1 MIILPIINK
10 GRIMFAEVTLK
21 DAQKIHSGVV
31 FEGMQE
37 SDVIV
42 NQQPYSESS
51 YLHDKEDSSVV
62 SFIRNSSLI
71 SQKDFMV
78 TTREE
83 RESSKYDVYQVKQPP
98 KFVNKALDN
107 LYASVITDMRKELPG
122 TKKGRYISLDK
133 LGLDDELSDE
143 KIQTLKNVVRSERN
157 SGLWPRLFAQAGIDD
172 IPKTLEFLE
181 HFDCT
186 IIPDSTI
193 AEDELQSVLS
203 SLEPLNSQDY
213 HNLGKT
219 YRMAKENQ
227 SVYSKLAVVYHEI
240 YQQPYRLIQSPKQ
253 RSRELGDK
261 GYQKVKAPGE
271 VINFGNEGHEFRR
284 AA

>member
-10 GRIMFAEVTLK
+10 GRVMFAEVTLK

-71 SQKDFMV
+71 SQNDFMV
-78 TTREE
+78 STREG
-83 RESSKYDVYQVKQPP
+83 RESKYDVYQVKQPP

-143 KIQTLKNVVRSERN
+143 GKQYAMNALDSLDSTLEYLVPNYRERFREWITDKAADGLDTLSDLRDQGLELWEEIQTKRN
-157 SGLWPRLFAQAGIDD
+157 TR
-172 IPKTLEFLE
+172 
-181 HFDCT
+181 
-186 IIPDSTI
+186 
-193 AEDELQSVLS
+193 
-203 SLEPLNSQDY
+203 
-213 HNLGKT
+213 
-219 YRMAKENQ
+219 
-227 SVYSKLAVVYHEI
+227 
-240 YQQPYRLIQSPKQ
+240 
-253 RSRELGDK
+253 
-261 GYQKVKAPGE
+261 
-271 VINFGNEGHEFRR
+271 
-284 AA
+284 